1 LDAPPASVLPAP
13 RVLFV
18 SGSIGLGHVTRDLAI
33 ARELRALIPGVR
45 IDWLAG
51 DMARE
56 VVGDAGE
63 SLAPESERYTTGTA
77 VLEAISA
84 RFSLNLAN
92 PLALLRFGAGLG
104 ELPRF
109 VRGVKANVAAFREA
123 TRRVAF
129 DVVVGDETFEV
140 AYALARDPALRT
152 APFAL
157 IVDFVGVDAMTRNPL
172 ERGAVHVLNRAWET
186 LLTRVPPVCDRIL
199 FVGEEEDVPD
209 QPFGRGRPS
218 RRACA
223 RRAVAFVGHICP
235 FDVADYADRA
245 QVRARLGYGDEP
257 LIVCAVGGTAAGA
270 PLLELCGDVF
280 PLLRAR
286 LPSLR
291 MVIVC
296 GPRIPPASLRV
307 PAGVEV
313 RGYVDRLYEHF
324 AACDLAIVQGGGT
337 TTLELTALRRP
348 FLYFPLEEHFE
359 QQRHVAARL
368 DRHGAGVRM
377 RFPNTTPASLAT
389 VVLSHLG
396 ATVGYPPIPTDGAR
410 HAADIIAGMLERR
423 AGTGTRRG

>member
-1 LDAPPASVLPAP
+1 MVEGEAGRARAAP

-33 ARELRALIPGVR
+33 ARELRAWIPGVR
-45 IDWLAG
+45 IEWLAG

-56 VVGDAGE
+56 VVRDAGE
-63 SLAPESERYTTGTA
+63 ILAAESERFTTGTA
-77 VLEAISA
+77 VLEALSA

-92 PLALLRFGAGLG
+92 PLALLRFGAGLV

-109 VRGVKANVAAFREA
+109 VRGVQANVAAFREA

-129 DVVVGDETFEV
+129 DVVVGDETYEL

-157 IVDFVGVDAMTRNPL
+157 IVDFVGVDAMTRNPF
-172 ERGAVHVLNRAWET
+172 ERGAVRLLNRAWAS

-199 FVGEEEDVPD
+199 FIGEEEDVPD
-209 QPFGRGRPS
+209 VPFGRGLPS
-218 RRACA
+218 RRECA

-280 PLLRAR
+280 PLLRAK
-286 LPSLR
+286 LPALR
-291 MVIVC
+291 MVVAC
-296 GPRIPPASLRV
+296 GPRISPASLRV

-313 RGYVDRLYEHF
+313 RGYVERLYEHF
-324 AACDLAIVQGGGT
+324 AAADLAIVQGGGT

-359 QQRHVAARL
+359 QQRYVAARL
-368 DRHGAGVRM
+368 DRHRAGVRM
-377 RFPNTTPASLAT
+377 RFSTTTPASLAAEAL
-389 VVLSHLG
+389 VHLG
-396 ATVGYPPIPTDGAR
+396 TTVSYASVPTDGAR
-410 HAADIIAGMLERR
+410 RAAGIISGMLGRR
-423 AGTGTRRG
+423 TGTGS